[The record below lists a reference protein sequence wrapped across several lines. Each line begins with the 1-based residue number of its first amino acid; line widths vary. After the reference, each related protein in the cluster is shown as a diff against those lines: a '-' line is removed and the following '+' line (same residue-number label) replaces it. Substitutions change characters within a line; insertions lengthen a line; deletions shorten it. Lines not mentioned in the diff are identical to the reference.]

1 MNQQNKENEGTEIY
15 NFNKR
20 KKKSKILSQL
30 NEISIQYM
38 DFLMIQKFTKK
49 TPTINFV

>member
-1 MNQQNKENEGTEIY
+1 MKGLRYITST
-15 NFNKR
+15 KG

-49 TPTINFV
+49 KTPTINFVKINNCK